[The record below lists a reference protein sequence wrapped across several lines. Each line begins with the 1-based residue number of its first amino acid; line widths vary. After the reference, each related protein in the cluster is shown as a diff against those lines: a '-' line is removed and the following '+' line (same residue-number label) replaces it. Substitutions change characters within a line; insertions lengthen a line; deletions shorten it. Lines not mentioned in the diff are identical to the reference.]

1 MSDAPARRLSVT
13 IAGRTDPGRRRQL
26 NEDYIG
32 FDRVRRAAV
41 LADGLGGHQSGEI
54 AARMAVDSVL
64 GRLRDLSGGT
74 DEESALP
81 AAISRAIADS
91 NAEIHRTAE
100 SATDYRGMGST
111 VVACLVTDGSVHVGH
126 VGDSRLYRHRDKE
139 LERITKDHSIVQ
151 DMIDRGMYTEAEAR
165 AASVSN
171 IVTRALGIRDE
182 VQIDAGSAELAP
194 GDMLLLCSDG
204 LSDMVA
210 DWRIRELLNEG
221 GGDPERTVGT
231 MVAAANANGGEDNI
245 SVILMRVDGRD

>member
-1 MSDAPARRLSVT
+1 MSEADAPARRLSVA

-26 NEDYIG
+26 NEDFIG
-32 FDRVRRAAV
+32 FDQRRRAAV

-54 AARMAVDSVL
+54 AARMAVESVL
-64 GRLRDLSGGT
+64 DGLRELDAGRTGEAALR
-74 DEESALP
+74 
-81 AAISRAIADS
+81 AAIVRMIADS
-91 NAEIHRTAE
+91 NAKIHRTAE

-111 VVACLVTDGSVHVGH
+111 VVACLVADGCVHVGH
-126 VGDSRLYRHRDKE
+126 VGDSRLYRHRDRE
-139 LERITKDHSIVQ
+139 LERVTKDHSIVQ

-182 VQIDAGSAELAP
+182 VQVDAGSADLAP

-204 LSDMVA
+204 LSDMVP

-221 GGDPERTVGT
+221 GGDLEGTVGT

-245 SVILMRVDGRD
+245 SVILMRADG